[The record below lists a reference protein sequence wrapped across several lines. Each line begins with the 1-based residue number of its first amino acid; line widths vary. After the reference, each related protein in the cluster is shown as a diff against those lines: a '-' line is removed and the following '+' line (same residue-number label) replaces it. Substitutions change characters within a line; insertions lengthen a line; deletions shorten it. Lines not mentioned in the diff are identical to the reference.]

1 MSIEVMGG
9 GGGIFPEYV
18 YDSVGMSVN
27 GNSSNVT
34 STSFSISSSV
44 FERIRYI
51 DKIQINGINT
61 SSGVSIYF
69 QCAFTMPLDFD
80 ITKIKSTVY
89 GSNLT
94 YTTYE
99 RASAGFS
106 YDSSTKT
113 LTISNIILGNSTSV
127 YILSRTSD
135 DIYSFGIKGHTPYKG
150 W

>member
-1 MSIEVMGG
+1 
-9 GGGIFPEYV
+9 
-18 YDSVGMSVN
+18 
-27 GNSSNVT
+27 
-34 STSFSISSSV
+34 
-44 FERIRYI
+44 
-51 DKIQINGINT
+51 
-61 SSGVSIYF
+61 
-69 QCAFTMPLDFD
+69 MPLDFD

-150 W
+150 